1 MDRFTFKQIMILVC
15 TVAGLFIVFLVFIGM
30 LMGNSSSVTTR
41 VCDGDSPC
49 KVYTVEVRNTNI
61 AGDAL
66 AELSERIITGI
77 KQ

>member
-15 TVAGLFIVFLVFIGM
+15 TVAGLFLVFIG
-30 LMGNSSSVTTR
+30 LMIGNIRSVTTR

-49 KVYTVEVRNTNI
+49 KVYTVEVRNANI

-66 AELSERIITGI
+66 SELSERIITGI
-77 KQ
+77 NQ

>member
-15 TVAGLFIVFLVFIGM
+15 TMAGLFLVFIG
-30 LMGNSSSVTTR
+30 LMVGNISSVTTR

-49 KVYTVEVRNTNI
+49 KVYTVEIRNANI

-66 AELSERIITGI
+66 SELSERIITGI
-77 KQ
+77 NQ

>member
-15 TVAGLFIVFLVFIGM
+15 TVAGLFLVFIGM
-30 LMGNSSSVTTR
+30 LVGNISSVTTR
-41 VCDGDSPC
+41 VCEGDSPC
-49 KVYTVEVRNTNI
+49 KAYTVEVRNANI

-66 AELSERIITGI
+66 SELSERIITGI

>member
-15 TVAGLFIVFLVFIGM
+15 TLAGLFLLFIGM
-30 LMGNSSSVTTR
+30 LVGNISSVTTR
-41 VCDGDSPC
+41 VCEGDSPC
-49 KVYTVEVRNTNI
+49 KSYTVEVRNANI

-66 AELSERIITGI
+66 SELSERIITGI

>member
-15 TVAGLFIVFLVFIGM
+15 TLAGLFLVFIGM
-30 LMGNSSSVTTR
+30 MMGNSSSVTTR

-49 KVYTVEVRNTNI
+49 KVYTVEVRNANI

>member
-15 TVAGLFIVFLVFIGM
+15 TVAGLFIVFIGM
-30 LMGNSSSVTTR
+30 MIGNISSVTTR

-49 KVYTVEVRNTNI
+49 KVYTVEVRNANI

-66 AELSERIITGI
+66 SELSERIITGI

>member
-15 TVAGLFIVFLVFIGM
+15 TLAGLFMVSIGM
-30 LMGNSSSVTTR
+30 MIGNTSSVTTR
-41 VCDGDSPC
+41 VCEGDSPC
-49 KVYTVEVRNTNI
+49 KSYTVQVRNANI

-66 AELSERIITGI
+66 SELSERIITGI

>member
-15 TVAGLFIVFLVFIGM
+15 TMAGLFLVFIG
-30 LMGNSSSVTTR
+30 LMVGNISSVTTR

-49 KVYTVEVRNTNI
+49 KVYTVEVRNANI

-66 AELSERIITGI
+66 SELSERIITGI
-77 KQ
+77 NQ